1 MNKYVC
7 IQGVPLHG
15 PYRRIVKQEYD
26 GLVATAKSRASVTP
40 DWGFKGRWDGDED
53 FYLEQRHI
61 PGICGEWYL
70 RDLLPDSEPHA
81 NELDRH
87 DLVWKRQIIEV
98 KTFGR
103 RNKYCNFYQRDQ
115 GKFFDWLYAFMYDPD
130 VRTIVCCGYIHRE
143 KLMSKKHWSDELPKV
158 VGGTTTT
165 TTGWRV
171 PLIDLEPHGTGPLF
185 NL

>member
-7 IQGVPLHG
+7 MQGVPLHG
-15 PYRRIVKQEYD
+15 PYRRIMSEEYD

-40 DWGFKGRWDGDED
+40 DYGFKGRWDGDEG

-61 PGICGEWYL
+61 PGIAGEWYL
-70 RDLLPDSEPHA
+70 RDLLPEAQAHA

-87 DLVWKRQIIEV
+87 DLVWKGQLIEV

-103 RNKYCNFYQRDQ
+103 RNSWCNFYQRDQ

-130 VRTIVCCGYIHRE
+130 NQTVVCCGYIDRE
-143 KLMSKKHWSDELPKV
+143 KLMVDENLSDQLPKYV
-158 VGGTTTT
+158 EGTRTT

-171 PLIDLEPHGTGPLF
+171 PLIELIPHGTGPLF
-185 NL
+185 V